1 MPKLT
6 KVQQAVKD
14 VMDTL
19 RNAEWAGGYLYD
31 HKKDEETDL
40 YAYAEEDICKTFLE
54 IEHKYNI

>member
-1 MPKLT
+1 MSKLT

-31 HKKDEETDL
+31 CKKDEETDI
-40 YAYAEEDICKTFLE
+40 YAYAEKDMCETFLE